1 MRRFGFMAGQMAIPD
16 DFDTMGNSEIERLF
30 AGGA

>member
-16 DFDTMGNSEIERLF
+16 DFDTVGSSEIKRLF
-30 AGGA
+30 